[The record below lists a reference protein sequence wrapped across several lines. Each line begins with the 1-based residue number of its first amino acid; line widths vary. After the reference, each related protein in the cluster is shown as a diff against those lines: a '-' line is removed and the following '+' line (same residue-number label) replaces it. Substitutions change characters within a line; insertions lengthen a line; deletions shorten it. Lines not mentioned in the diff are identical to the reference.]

1 VKASV
6 ESDSSDDEMSEE
18 ELAETYKLMFNKWKE
33 LCIVCEKQKKNIN
46 TLAQE
51 NIKLKQGSM
60 CKEHEDLIQSLCL
73 EKKKLQD
80 ENISLQEE
88 VSLLESKLDSL
99 KKSLR
104 LLNNG
109 TDALD
114 SLLEESNAGRSK
126 KGIGFEYN
134 ETNKEGQKP
143 ITKFV
148 TPEAKSEFVQNKVYQ
163 ESIKKS
169 EHVVQHVASS
179 VKGTRHATWVCHH
192 CGRYG
197 HLKPYCY
204 KLYGFPKD
212 ALKGQ
217 IPKARAHNKKVWR
230 VKKNES
236 AQIAHTS
243 LRVSSKEDWYFEWV
257 LKAYDRDKKLSY

>member
-1 VKASV
+1 MVTWSDDDSDEEDEDVTANIVKALIVKASV
-6 ESDSSDDEMSEE
+6 ESDSSDDEMLEE

-80 ENISLQEE
+80 ENISLLEE

-114 SLLEESNAGRSK
+114 NLLEESSAGRSK

-134 ETNKEGQKP
+134 ETNKEGQRP

-163 ESIKKS
+163 ELSKKS

-204 KLYGFPKD
+204 RLYGFPTD
-212 ALKGQ
+212 
-217 IPKARAHNKKVWR
+217 
-230 VKKNES
+230 
-236 AQIAHTS
+236 
-243 LRVSSKEDWYFEWV
+243 
-257 LKAYDRDKKLSY
+257 